1 MTKVLIIRYK
11 LSKNIMEGG
20 EQASEKNLRVIGSI
34 VGKDNVSTIY
44 IHDESKKRSSFDY
57 IKGIWYFFQ
66 NYFFGLSPKRVEQI
80 VKEAQS
86 YDIVFVDR
94 SLFGIIAKKL
104 KDSDYKGKVVSFFHN
119 VEKVYFSAKCRW
131 YQPWRPLVKHC
142 ADVND
147 RYACKY
153 SDKIITLNSRDS
165 NVLKK
170 LYGREADAIVPI
182 AFKDIYSSPSD
193 EVLNAMT
200 SKEPTLLFL
209 GAYFTAN
216 VDGLKWFIKNVYQKI
231 SGVKLIV
238 AGKGM
243 DKIQNASFMTP
254 DIKLMSNVPDLRPLF
269 EEADAMILPIFDGSG
284 MKVKT
289 CESLM
294 YGKNIFATDEALE
307 GYEADFDKVG
317 GRCNT
322 AEEFIRCINDI
333 IENPRPR
340 FNKYSREVFLE
351 KYSEESVT
359 DRYRSIIE

>member
-1 MTKVLIIRYK
+1 
-11 LSKNIMEGG
+11 MEGG
-20 EQASEKNLRVIGSI
+20 EQGSEKNHRVICSI
-34 VGKDNVSTIY
+34 VGKDNVKTIY
-44 IHDESKKRSSFDY
+44 IHDENKKRSAFDY

-66 NYFFGLSPKRVEQI
+66 NYFFGLTPSKVEEI
-80 VKEAQS
+80 IKEAQS
-86 YDIVFVDR
+86 YDTVFIDR
-94 SLFGIIAKKL
+94 SIFSIIAKRL
-104 KDSDYKGKVVSFFHN
+104 KESGYKGKVVSFFHN

-131 YQPWRPLVKHC
+131 YHPWRPLVKHC
-142 ADVND
+142 ADKND
-147 RYACKY
+147 FYACKY
-153 SDKIITLNSRDS
+153 SDKIITLNKRDS
-165 NVLKK
+165 SLIEEF
-170 LYGREADAIVPI
+170 YERRSDALVPVV
-182 AFKDIYSSPSD
+182 FKDSYSNPSE

-200 SKEPTLLFL
+200 STQPTLLFL

-216 VDGLKWFIKNVYQKI
+216 VDGLKWFIKNVYQKLN
-231 SGVKLIV
+231 GVNLIV

-307 GYEADFDKVG
+307 GYEADFGKVG

-322 AEEFIRCINDI
+322 AEEFIRCINDMKA
-333 IENPRPR
+333 NPRPR

-351 KYSEESVT
+351 KYSEESVI
-359 DRYRSIIE
+359 DKYRTIIE